1 MKAIWTSLLAVA
13 VAMTASDASA
23 QKAAEPAH
31 WITTWTASPM
41 NTQPSDSVWLGF
53 YDQTVRE
60 VARLSVGGDRLRL
73 RLSNE
78 FGSVP
83 VVIDSIHVAL
93 AGEGGAIQ
101 PETDRGVTFGGKRAV
116 TLAPGAP
123 AFSDPIDFEV
133 APLSHVAVSMYFKDR
148 AAIQSYERLIPLSPP
163 CYPVLERDRRD
174 GVMTDFPRSL
184 PEFERRFPDEAACA
198 EWLLERR
205 WGSGFACPECGHD
218 RFWRLG
224 RKVLTLQCRA
234 CRRETSV
241 TAGTVMH
248 RSHLPLKVWF
258 TAAWLVA
265 THKNGMSARQL
276 WLQLGLGSYK
286 SAWLL
291 LRKLR
296 AAMVD
301 PDREPL
307 AGLVEVD
314 ETSLPF
320 RGGGEPARPGRS
332 HEGKLLIAGAV
343 EIEGKGPGRTR
354 LAVIGDYA
362 AASLGGFVGANVAD
376 GSTVV
381 SDGWSGYA
389 KLKDVKHDPRVVGDA
404 PAHLILPW
412 VHRVFANAKRWALGV
427 YHGLREEHLQA
438 YLDEFVFRLYGASG
452 VKL

>member
-1 MKAIWTSLLAVA
+1 V
-13 VAMTASDASA
+13 
-23 QKAAEPAH
+23 
-31 WITTWTASPM
+31 
-41 NTQPSDSVWLGF
+41 
-53 YDQTVRE
+53 
-60 VARLSVGGDRLRL
+60 
-73 RLSNE
+73 
-78 FGSVP
+78 
-83 VVIDSIHVAL
+83 
-93 AGEGGAIQ
+93 
-101 PETDRGVTFGGKRAV
+101 TD
-116 TLAPGAP
+116 L
-123 AFSDPIDFEV
+123 
-133 APLSHVAVSMYFKDR
+133 
-148 AAIQSYERLIPLSPP
+148 
-163 CYPVLERDRRD
+163 
-174 GVMTDFPRSL
+174 PRSL

-198 EWLLERR
+198 GWLLERR
-205 WGSGFACPECGHD
+205 WGSGFACPGCGHD
-218 RFWRLG
+218 GCWRLG

-265 THKNGMSARQL
+265 THRNGMSARQL

-332 HEGKLLIAGAV
+332 HDGKLLIAGAV
-343 EIEGKGPGRTR
+343 EIRGKGPGRTR
-354 LAVIGDYA
+354 LAVIEDYSAVALGAFVA
-362 AASLGGFVGANVAD
+362 AVIAA

-389 KLKDVKHDPRVVGDA
+389 RLKDVKHDPRVVGDA
-404 PAHLILPW
+404 PAHAVLPW
-412 VHRVFANAKRWALGV
+412 IHRVFANAKRWALGV

-438 YLDEFVFRLYGASG
+438 GPWPRAGEPDPGLDEFVFRFNRRRTPQAAFARLLGLAVTIGPHPYDALVASG
-452 VKL
+452 SKG

>member
-1 MKAIWTSLLAVA
+1 
-13 VAMTASDASA
+13 
-23 QKAAEPAH
+23 
-31 WITTWTASPM
+31 
-41 NTQPSDSVWLGF
+41 
-53 YDQTVRE
+53 
-60 VARLSVGGDRLRL
+60 
-73 RLSNE
+73 
-78 FGSVP
+78 
-83 VVIDSIHVAL
+83 
-93 AGEGGAIQ
+93 
-101 PETDRGVTFGGKRAV
+101 
-116 TLAPGAP
+116 
-123 AFSDPIDFEV
+123 
-133 APLSHVAVSMYFKDR
+133 
-148 AAIQSYERLIPLSPP
+148 
-163 CYPVLERDRRD
+163 
-174 GVMTDFPRSL
+174 MTDFPGSL

-205 WGSGFACPECGHD
+205 WGSGFACPGCGHD

-265 THKNGMSARQL
+265 THRNGMSARQL
-276 WLQLGLGSYK
+276 WLQPGLGSYK

-332 HEGKLLIAGAV
+332 HDGKLLIAGAV
-343 EIEGKGPGRTR
+343 EIRGKGPGRTR
-354 LAVIGDYA
+354 MAVIEDYSAVALGAFVA
-362 AASLGGFVGANVAD
+362 AVIAA

-389 KLKDVKHDPRVVGDA
+389 RLKDVKHDPRVVGDA
-404 PAHLILPW
+404 PAHAVLPW
-412 VHRVFANAKRWALGV
+412 IHRVFANAKRWALGV
-427 YHGLREEHLQA
+427 YHGLREKHLQA
-438 YLDEFVFRLYGASG
+438 YLDEVVFRFNRRRNPAAAFERLLGLSLTLQPATYQMLISRS
-452 VKL
+452 

>member
-1 MKAIWTSLLAVA
+1 
-13 VAMTASDASA
+13 
-23 QKAAEPAH
+23 
-31 WITTWTASPM
+31 
-41 NTQPSDSVWLGF
+41 
-53 YDQTVRE
+53 
-60 VARLSVGGDRLRL
+60 
-73 RLSNE
+73 
-78 FGSVP
+78 
-83 VVIDSIHVAL
+83 
-93 AGEGGAIQ
+93 
-101 PETDRGVTFGGKRAV
+101 
-116 TLAPGAP
+116 
-123 AFSDPIDFEV
+123 
-133 APLSHVAVSMYFKDR
+133 
-148 AAIQSYERLIPLSPP
+148 
-163 CYPVLERDRRD
+163 
-174 GVMTDFPRSL
+174 MTDFPRSL

-198 EWLLERR
+198 EWLLEHR
-205 WGSGFACPECGHD
+205 WGGGFACPGCGHD

-248 RSHLPLKVWF
+248 RSHLPLRVWF

-320 RGGGEPARPGRS
+320 RGEGEPARPGRS
-332 HEGKLLIAGAV
+332 HDGKLLIAGAV
-343 EIEGKGPGRTR
+343 EIRGKGPGRTR
-354 LAVIGDYA
+354 LAVIGDYSAVALGAFVA
-362 AASLGGFVGANVAD
+362 AAIAA

-389 KLKDVKHDPRVVGDA
+389 RLKEVKHDPKVVGDV
-404 PAHLILPW
+404 PAHLVLPW
-412 VHRVFANAKRWALGV
+412 IHRVFANAKRWALGV
-427 YHGLREEHLQA
+427 YHGPREEHLQA
-438 YLDEFVFRLYGASG
+438 GPWPRAGEPDPGLDEFVFRFDRRRTPG
-452 VKL
+452 VTHEISRPSAWP